1 MSFPSAYSRLYNF
14 LLHCKLLTSSY
25 LQQSSKQ
32 QYFSTVLTFFL
43 SFFIE
48 SKPHQKCRSVGNERV
63 INHSGYLNTLPS
75 QAKYSCYFFILF
87 FISKLQL
94 LVLKIKERAKRGC
107 TQKHNNPT
115 TDLHFS
121 LAEMVITDRFQPSAP
136 EARPSSQA
144 KCNTRQ
150 RFDITTS
157 AAP

>member
-1 MSFPSAYSRLYNF
+1 MHLLIADCTTFCFTASFSPILTYNKV
-14 LLHCKLLTSSY
+14 LNSSIFR
-25 LQQSSKQ
+25 QSNL
-32 QYFSTVLTFFL
+32 FPEFFT
-43 SFFIE
+43 E
-48 SKPHQKCRSVGNERV
+48 SKTHQKCRSVGSERV

-75 QAKYSCYFFILF
+75 QAKYSFVLF
-87 FISKLQL
+87 CFLIAMLRLPVS
-94 LVLKIKERAKRGC
+94 KIKERSKRGC

-115 TDLHFS
+115 IDLHFS